1 MTVPQALDN
10 KFTAM
15 LASEFHRYLMEDEK
29 RAPKLPENVLLVF
42 EVEGEADFNRWH
54 KEMSIRNKEAD
65 QPVAYVHLK
74 KWRLHSSIEEMTLI
88 GAIAQK
94 ENPAH
99 ASR

>member
-1 MTVPQALDN
+1 MSDYS

-29 RAPKLPENVLLVF
+29 RTPKLPENVLLIFQVD
-42 EVEGEADFNRWH
+42 GEDDFNRWH

-65 QPVAYVHLK
+65 QPVAFVHLK
-74 KWRLHSSIEEMTLI
+74 KWRLHSSIEDLTLI

-94 ENPAH
+94 ESTTH
-99 ASR
+99 AKR